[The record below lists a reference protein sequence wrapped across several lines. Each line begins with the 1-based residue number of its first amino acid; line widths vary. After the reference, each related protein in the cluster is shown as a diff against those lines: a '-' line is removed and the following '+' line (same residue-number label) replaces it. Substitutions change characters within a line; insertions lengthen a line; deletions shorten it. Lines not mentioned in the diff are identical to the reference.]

1 MQTISLD
8 VTPDWLGRWTY
19 ERLRLLQPHVE
30 VLGLYRT
37 GDWHWIVVPNLQ
49 KVVAEDGTPLGE
61 WFAHKCRAVG
71 TPVRLTGEVP
81 QGAELV
87 DERSLDEVV
96 TLVGSFR
103 TERDV
108 LFDLDL
114 ELPPSFPAYETAR
127 TDEPGVLSLRVAR
140 DLLPNEKIVLSQAA
154 HRIGGIIHTLQV
166 EVDSGLNLLPTER
179 FREGDIDLFPSRRI
193 SGSLSHDLCDL
204 MEADEEYWIDRRADI
219 LADPS
224 YSLDLPSAWNKT
236 ESRCIVN
243 ASASPPLNIRNYLSL
258 YQRVTIA
265 APLLGHEE
273 EVLKGLDITL
283 DELAQLMVLGRVQL
297 LFPQSVDRYPLR
309 LLEVVTESAPEN
321 VLFSR
326 KLAAMTVLD
335 SRKRLPLLYPPLAMA
350 DRYVLL
356 RALNEVAGEVDN
368 LKFADF
374 IHALVVEVA
383 NVWLGAETV
392 VHRQGAMGASM
403 VGPSSLIGAIANRLT
418 GVDQRLEY
426 MYAATTVDWAG
437 ALGATAFPVV
447 SKDYSEEGYTEMLAS
462 LYTGLP
468 KQAIPNYQNN
478 LRAVISSVL
487 SVANDVPV
495 TEFAKDFAGGDVDR
509 FRGLVNGLTRQA
521 YKEEELEE
529 VLDRFNRTVIS
540 YESRAKWLQR
550 WDIKGLIFLFL
561 PSDLRVSLGL
571 WVVERLFAQ
580 VAQAHRHSNM
590 PLGATLDALEALVT
604 NSTPDAI
611 LVHRI
616 RERNG

>member
-1 MQTISLD
+1 
-8 VTPDWLGRWTY
+8 
-19 ERLRLLQPHVE
+19 
-30 VLGLYRT
+30 
-37 GDWHWIVVPNLQ
+37 
-49 KVVAEDGTPLGE
+49 
-61 WFAHKCRAVG
+61 
-71 TPVRLTGEVP
+71 
-81 QGAELV
+81 
-87 DERSLDEVV
+87 
-96 TLVGSFR
+96 
-103 TERDV
+103 
-108 LFDLDL
+108 
-114 ELPPSFPAYETAR
+114 
-127 TDEPGVLSLRVAR
+127 
-140 DLLPNEKIVLSQAA
+140 
-154 HRIGGIIHTLQV
+154 
-166 EVDSGLNLLPTER
+166 
-179 FREGDIDLFPSRRI
+179 
-193 SGSLSHDLCDL
+193 
-204 MEADEEYWIDRRADI
+204 
-219 LADPS
+219 
-224 YSLDLPSAWNKT
+224 
-236 ESRCIVN
+236 
-243 ASASPPLNIRNYLSL
+243 
-258 YQRVTIA
+258 
-265 APLLGHEE
+265 
-273 EVLKGLDITL
+273 
-283 DELAQLMVLGRVQL
+283 
-297 LFPQSVDRYPLR
+297 
-309 LLEVVTESAPEN
+309 
-321 VLFSR
+321 
-326 KLAAMTVLD
+326 
-335 SRKRLPLLYPPLAMA
+335 
-350 DRYVLL
+350 
-356 RALNEVAGEVDN
+356 
-368 LKFADF
+368 
-374 IHALVVEVA
+374 
-383 NVWLGAETV
+383 
-392 VHRQGAMGASM
+392 M

-437 ALGATAFPVV
+437 ALGVTAFPVV

-590 PLGATLDALEALVT
+590 PLGTTLDALEALVT